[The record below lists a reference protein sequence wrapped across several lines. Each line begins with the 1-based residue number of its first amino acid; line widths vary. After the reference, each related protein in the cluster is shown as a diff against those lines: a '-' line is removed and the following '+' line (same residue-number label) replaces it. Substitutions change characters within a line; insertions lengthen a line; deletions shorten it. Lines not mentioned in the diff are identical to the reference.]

1 MSDQPAST
9 NKREHQRYAIDRGVD
24 IYDGER
30 RRTARLKDIS
40 GGGAAVTPDDNGD
53 VEDDDG
59 LQAGRYVDL
68 DVEDMGYY
76 GAEVIREL
84 EEGYAV
90 RFDMDDD
97 ERGELITEIMEHGI
111 TMDD

>member
-1 MSDQPAST
+1 MNQHTLGANRRT
-9 NKREHQRYAIDRGVD
+9 HQRYAVD
-24 IYDGER
+24 KSVDVQIGDQSKP
-30 RRTARLKDIS
+30 ARLKDIS
-40 GGGAAVTPDDNGD
+40 GGGAAVSSDIDYD
-53 VEDDDG
+53 LE
-59 LQAGRYVDL
+59 AGQHIDL

-97 ERGELITEIMEHGI
+97 ERGELIAEIREHGI
-111 TMDD
+111 AVAD